1 MKYRTHQFH
10 WWCSVH
16 TDTPTS
22 FRCSRE
28 SWVSR
33 LVIMAHFRSEQ
44 VCLSLAASCLQTR
57 RNWPT
62 WVRDKATFICHFLS
76 GWEYLWGW
84 PEWVTSWN
92 ISCHIFPI
100 RTSWPIQPSRILRPP
115 QWKCYIFS
123 SQYLPR
129 YKLSVPVLTD
139 KLSSSPI
146 FSLQPLFL
154 PEGDRLRRWHSATG
168 TRKLFSFFS
177 YGNLSSVL
185 SFRER

>member
-33 LVIMAHFRSEQ
+33 LVIMAHFRSAQ

-62 WVRDKATFICHFLS
+62 WVRDKAIFICHFLS

-139 KLSSSPI
+139 KLSYFFSTTFISSWGGSPI
-146 FSLQPLFL
+146 TVTLGNRNK
-154 PEGDRLRRWHSATG
+154 EETV
-168 TRKLFSFFS
+168 FF
-177 YGNLSSVL
+177 
-185 SFRER
+185 F

>member
-100 RTSWPIQPSRILRPP
+100 RTSWPIQPSRILRPS
-115 QWKCYIFS
+115 QWKSESVTFS
-123 SQYLPR
+123 ALNTFLDTNSQCLFW
-129 YKLSVPVLTD
+129 LT
-139 KLSSSPI
+139 SSPI
-146 FSLQPLFL
+146 FSLQPLFF
-154 PEGDRLRRWHSATG
+154 PEGDRLGRWHSPTG

-185 SFRER
+185 SFKER

>member
-100 RTSWPIQPSRILRPP
+100 RTSWPIQPSRILRPS
-115 QWKCYIFS
+115 QWKSESVTFS
-123 SQYLPR
+123 ALNTFLVTNSQCLFWL
-129 YKLSVPVLTD
+129 KT
-139 KLSSSPI
+139 
-146 FSLQPLFL
+146 SLQPIFL
-154 PEGDRLRRWHSATG
+154 PEGDRLRRWHSATLQQEQG
-168 TRKLFSFFS
+168 NSFLFFS

-185 SFRER
+185 SFKER

>member
-10 WWCSVH
+10 WCSSVH

-44 VCLSLAASCLQTR
+44 VCLSLAACLQTR

-62 WVRDKATFICHFLS
+62 WVRDKAIFICHS
-76 GWEYLWGW
+76 PAENIYEGDRSEW
-84 PEWVTSWN
+84 PVE
-92 ISCHIFPI
+92 IFPV
-100 RTSWPIQPSRILRPP
+100 TFSPSGPVGRYNPP
-115 QWKCYIFS
+115 EYCDHLSESLKVLHFQLSIPSYTN
-123 SQYLPR
+123 SQCLFW
-129 YKLSVPVLTD
+129 LT
-139 KLSSSPI
+139 SSPI

-154 PEGDRLRRWHSATG
+154 PEGDRLGRWHSPTG
-168 TRKLFSFFS
+168 NRNKETVFF
-177 YGNLSSVL
+177 
-185 SFRER
+185 F